1 MVAVRIPPGCHG
13 GRLLAG
19 FSLRKVLDGVIL
31 MFDLIIVGAGPAG
44 LSAAVYAARAN
55 LKVVVLEK
63 GLPGGQMQNTTE
75 VENYTGFKMI
85 MGPELSQVMHEHA
98 LHLGV
103 DYRNGS
109 VEKVELEGKIKK
121 VYTDQEVLEGKA
133 VLIATG
139 AEPKQLGVKGET
151 EFRGRGVSY
160 CATCDGAFFNEKR
173 PGMDKGIVVVG
184 GGDSAVEEGT
194 FLTRFNKVTLIHRRD
209 KLRAQPILQK
219 RAFENPRMSFIW
231 DSTVEEIAGDT
242 AVTKVRVKN
251 LKTGEM
257 TELPANGVFI
267 YVGMKPNTDFLAGSR
282 ILNESGYIPTDE
294 NMKTSIP
301 GVFAAGDVREKGLRQ
316 IITAAADGAVAAM
329 SAYHYVES
337 WEDAKQ
343 DVTV

>member
-1 MVAVRIPPGCHG
+1 MY
-13 GRLLAG
+13 
-19 FSLRKVLDGVIL
+19 
-31 MFDLIIVGAGPAG
+31 DLIIIGAGPAG

-55 LKVVVLEK
+55 LKVLLLEK

-85 MGPELSQVMHEHA
+85 MGPELSEVMHEHA

-103 DYRNGS
+103 EYKNGD
-109 VEKVELEGKIKK
+109 VEKVELEGRIKK
-121 VYTDQEVLEGKA
+121 IYTDKEVLEGKA

-139 AEPKQLGVKGET
+139 AEPKMLGAKGEV

-173 PGMDKGIVVVG
+173 PGMDKGLIVVG
-184 GGDSAVEEGT
+184 GGDSAVEEGA

-219 RAFENPRMSFIW
+219 RAFDNPRMNFIW
-231 DSTVEEIAGDT
+231 DSTVEEIIGEG

-251 LKTGEM
+251 LKTGEIS
-257 TELPANGVFI
+257 ELPANGVFI
-267 YVGMKPNTDFLAGSR
+267 YVGMKPNTDFLAGSK
-282 ILNESGYIPTDE
+282 ILNEGGYIPTDE

-301 GVFAAGDVREKGLRQ
+301 GVFAAGDVRDKGLRQ
-316 IITAAADGAVAAM
+316 IITAASDGAIAAM
-329 SAYHYVES
+329 TAYHYIES
-337 WEDAKQ
+337 LEDAAE

>member
-1 MVAVRIPPGCHG
+1 MNE
-13 GRLLAG
+13 
-19 FSLRKVLDGVIL
+19 VIL
-31 MFDLIIVGAGPAG
+31 MYDLIIIGGGPAG

-55 LKVVVLEK
+55 LKVAVLEK

-103 DYRNGS
+103 EYFNAD
-109 VEKVELEGKIKK
+109 VEKVELEDKIKK
-121 VYTDQEVLEGKA
+121 VHTTRDVMEAKA

-139 AEPKQLGVKGET
+139 AEPKKLGAKGEE

-173 PGMDKGIVVVG
+173 AGMDKGLIVVG

-194 FLTRFNKVTLIHRRD
+194 FLTRFNKVTLVHRRD

-219 RAFENPRMSFIW
+219 RAFDNPKMDFIW
-231 DSTVEEIAGDT
+231 DSTVEEILGEG
-242 AVTKVRVKN
+242 AVKAVRLKN
-251 LKTGEM
+251 LKTGEV
-257 TELPANGVFI
+257 TEVPANGVFI
-267 YVGMKPNTDFLAGSR
+267 YVGMKPNTDFLQGSK
-282 ILNESGYIPTDE
+282 ILNEGGYIPTDE
-294 NMKTSIP
+294 NMKTAVP

-316 IITAAADGAVAAM
+316 IITAAADGAIAAM
-329 SAYHYVES
+329 SAYHYIES
-337 WEDAKQ
+337 LEDARE